1 MAAAMDESRKTPEQL
16 PVPELSRGSNIS
28 SPLKPLNRSVAGH
41 NAEEVTQRLIPN
53 AMRDTSVEDMWKLL
67 GKRKEDMK
75 CPNLPRM
82 ATLVKSLQRTESN
95 YQQYV
100 DYLNCISEIVHK
112 QIGLSTNATVVNK
125 LTGPVSPTY
134 KE

>member
-1 MAAAMDESRKTPEQL
+1 MPAVMDESRKTPEQL

-28 SPLKPLNRSVAGH
+28 SPLNRPVAGH
-41 NAEEVTQRLIPN
+41 NAEEVAQHLIPN

-67 GKRKEDMK
+67 GQRKEDMK
-75 CPNLPRM
+75 CSNLPRM
-82 ATLVKSLQRTESN
+82 ATLVKSLPTTRSK

-112 QIGLSTNATVVNK
+112 QIDLSINATVVNN